1 MIDTPAAPLQAER
14 GGGGGGGGSAHRGA
28 CSWLSICILCPWVVV
43 LIMWQLGRL
52 IVDKQRDYEGL
63 CASKGSAGWERPV
76 IREAERKLAG
86 AGGSRL
92 LMADP
97 RK

>member
-1 MIDTPAAPLQAER
+1 M
-14 GGGGGGGGSAHRGA
+14 
-28 CSWLSICILCPWVVV
+28 
-43 LIMWQLGRL
+43 
-52 IVDKQRDYEGL
+52 DKQRDYEGL

-92 LMADP
+92 LTADP